1 MSRYLA
7 PGKYTHV
14 DTKSPNLL
22 TPLYLYLD
30 MWSWRE
36 LQSEKTV
43 VCPGSVGPA
52 AADCFI
58 HPGQFYEH

>member
-43 VCPGSVGPA
+43 VCPASVGPA
-52 AADCFI
+52 AC
-58 HPGQFYEH
+58 